1 MNLNSYNLSYSTMV
15 NLMKMIDLGQ
25 VNIVNQPKRNCLS
38 EIHRFIRDY
47 LDYKSK

>member
-1 MNLNSYNLSYSTMV
+1 MDFNSYKLPYSTMV

-25 VNIVNQPKRNCLS
+25 INVVSRPKRNGLS